1 MLIPPTATWVGGG
14 MIVGTTEMMYTPSR
28 GLIEAAIMLVGY
40 STCFILCGLVFAKPL
55 REKNCVTILD
65 PFNEKYGKVLTVGV
79 SIFTLLLDFMNLP
92 LILIALGGTMSVVLD
107 VSYTV
112 CVWISAAI
120 AITYT
125 LLGGLYSVAY
135 TDVVQLIL
143 MFTSLWLCVPFVL
156 MNSSC
161 LDIGHTLMNN
171 TLHAPWIGTA
181 ELKNTWI
188 MVDEFLF
195 FALGSLGYQCLHQR
209 TLAVS
214 SLATAKVISVIA
226 AFLFIVI
233 VTAPVLLG
241 AAAASTDWNTTSY
254 GSPSPYERGEAALI
268 LPILLQFLTPSF
280 ISIIGTGCVAAAV
293 MSSADSHLISAA
305 SIFTSNIYKNI
316 LRPKA
321 GDREIQWVIRASVF
335 VVGLVGTSLTSQ
347 TNSTLFFWF
356 IAAEVAYI
364 LIFPQ
369 LVCVLFFNISNG
381 YGAVVGFVAGVTM
394 RLLSGVPTIGLPVVL
409 CFPGCV
415 LEDGVYVQ
423 YAPVKTISML
433 FTVVSI
439 VLFSYLTS
447 VLFNKGL
454 LPERCDVFKVKVQ
467 HSPQQMSPVP
477 GSKIDDETE
486 TLTKTKCQAETSELV
501 NTDC

>member
-1 MLIPPTATWVGGG
+1 MAVNIPGVIVMLIFYLLVLGTGIWASFKSKREQKKSGAGEMEMSLLGNRRINWMVGIFTMTGDDAPPTVTRVEIKFLNRSVWKPLEQSTMAVNIPGVIVMLIFYLLVLGTGIWASFKSKREQKKTGAGEMEMALLGNRRINWMVGIFTMTATWVGGG

-316 LRPKA
+316 LRPKVKSWSSQRKVA
-321 GDREIQWVIRASVF
+321 KKVF
-335 VVGLVGTSLTSQ
+335 Q
-347 TNSTLFFWF
+347 TLFL
-356 IAAEVAYI
+356 Y
-364 LIFPQ
+364 
-369 LVCVLFFNISNG
+369 
-381 YGAVVGFVAGVTM
+381 
-394 RLLSGVPTIGLPVVL
+394 L
-409 CFPGCV
+409 CFYP
-415 LEDGVYVQ
+415 
-423 YAPVKTISML
+423 
-433 FTVVSI
+433 F
-439 VLFSYLTS
+439 YL
-447 VLFNKGL
+447 
-454 LPERCDVFKVKVQ
+454 RQ
-467 HSPQQMSPVP
+467 
-477 GSKIDDETE
+477 ETE
-486 TLTKTKCQAETSELV
+486 RSSG
-501 NTDC
+501 